1 MAKILVVTTGGT
13 IDSLWDP
20 GQDSIVVASESQVP
34 THFKNGSNFKFVA
47 TCRKDSRELTGED
60 REKIREEI
68 DNSAEKK
75 VLITHGLYTLLD
87 TAQYLEARLT
97 NKEKSV
103 VLTGSKTPLKGFE
116 NSDAPANLD
125 FAVKSLGTARPGIY
139 LALDERL
146 LTLEKALEEQNK
158 GTLFSA
164 NSAQVQ

>member
-1 MAKILVVTTGGT
+1 MANVLVITTGGT

-34 THFKNGSNFKFVA
+34 GYFKNASTFKFVSI
-47 TCRKDSRELTGED
+47 CRKDSRELSDED

-68 DNSAEKK
+68 DKSTEKA

-87 TAQYLEARLT
+87 TAQYLEAKLT
-97 NKEKSV
+97 KKDKV
-103 VLTGSKTPLKGFE
+103 IVLTGSKTPLKGFE

-125 FAVKSLGTARPGIY
+125 FAVKSLETAKAGIF
-139 LALDERL
+139 LALDGRL
-146 LTLEKALEEQNK
+146 LTLKEALEEQDK
-158 GTLFSA
+158 GTLFTA